1 MFVSIFCPDLQ
12 CTGSYYCSTLLV
24 ILSDEGDR
32 PAENGVETALKYLA
46 QNNMANINK
55 KSMIAL
61 TEDADKATQDSEYL
75 MVVVLQLTDQH
86 STLQS
91 VESWTP

>member
-1 MFVSIFCPDLQ
+1 M
-12 CTGSYYCSTLLV
+12 
-24 ILSDEGDR
+24 
-32 PAENGVETALKYLA
+32 AENGVDTAIKYLS

-55 KSMIAL
+55 KSMVTL
-61 TEDADKATQDSEYL
+61 TGDGDKAMQNSEYL

>member
-1 MFVSIFCPDLQ
+1 MRVLHSALHCELSL
-12 CTGSYYCSTLLV
+12 CYCVTPLV
-24 ILSDEGDR
+24 ILSDDGNR
-32 PAENGVETALKYLA
+32 QAENGVETALKYLA
-46 QNNMANINK
+46 QNNRANINK
-55 KSMIAL
+55 KSMVAL
-61 TEDADKATQDSEYL
+61 TGDADKATQDSEYL

>member
-46 QNNMANINK
+46 QTNKTNINK
-55 KSMIAL
+55 KSIVTL
-61 TEDADKATQDSEYL
+61 TGETENTTRDCEYL
-75 MVVVLQLTDQH
+75 RVL
-86 STLQS
+86 
-91 VESWTP
+91 V

>member
-1 MFVSIFCPDLQ
+1 M
-12 CTGSYYCSTLLV
+12 
-24 ILSDEGDR
+24 
-32 PAENGVETALKYLA
+32 ETALKYLA

-55 KSMIAL
+55 KSMVAL
-61 TEDADKATQDSEYL
+61 TGDADKAMQNSEYL